1 MEPYWY
7 WLITGFILII
17 AEMLTGTFY
26 LVVLGLAAFAG
37 ALAAYLGLP
46 LTVQAATA
54 TALAALGVVIVSRY
68 RRSSA
73 APAGGNTM
81 DVGQMVTFVSWV
93 DEAQGLARVKYRDT
107 QWDARV
113 IGARQDHTY
122 YILSVQGSVLHVG
135 ATPP

>member
-37 ALAAYLGLP
+37 ALAAYLGFP
-46 LTVQAATA
+46 LTVQAAAA

-122 YILSVQGSVLHVG
+122 YIQSVQGSVLHVG